1 MRARLKRA
9 ATAFLTRLM
18 PLLGPETAPPAPA
31 RAGILA
37 ALGLGSDP
45 DYARRRAQQRDE
57 TIQRLAG
64 CSPANSSPEA
74 LAGYVG
80 EAALRF
86 FRTMEWIELSVAQ
99 LARPRPR

>member
-57 TIQRLAG
+57 TIQRLSG

-80 EAALRF
+80 
-86 FRTMEWIELSVAQ
+86 
-99 LARPRPR
+99 RPRRGSFGRWGGSGRASRQRAGPRP